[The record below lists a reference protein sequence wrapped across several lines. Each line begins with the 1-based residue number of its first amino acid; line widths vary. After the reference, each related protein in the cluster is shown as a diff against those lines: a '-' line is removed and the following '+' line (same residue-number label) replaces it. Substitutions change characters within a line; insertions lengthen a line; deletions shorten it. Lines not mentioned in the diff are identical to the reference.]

1 MTSTFKAIIT
11 PSLLK
16 LVQKHPIGKGI
27 SELIV
32 FDLEKTLL
40 NCSLE
45 VPEEALLGVG
55 WIVTW
60 NCDVLNVKPEHL
72 HIIQVLLKLVWLY
85 SDQTDSPL
93 KSMVAQELA
102 MFEAGMK
109 LEASRCQRIEAAKK
123 ERPWPALDQWIRK
136 KLKLKTEWTNE
147 KLWAALPLSH
157 DGDSIY
163 QDGEKVYCS
172 IGNYGSIG
180 YRAFCNHVKRQR
192 EKINCGPCK
201 KVK

>member
-1 MTSTFKAIIT
+1 MTSTFKAILT

-16 LVQKHPIGKGI
+16 LVEKHPIGKRI

-60 NCDVLNVKPEHL
+60 NCDVLNIKPEHV
-72 HIIQVLLKLVWLY
+72 HTIQVLLKLVWLY

-109 LEASRCQRIEAAKK
+109 LEASRRQRIEAAKK

-163 QDGEKVYCS
+163 QDGEKVHCS
-172 IGNYGSIG
+172 LNNYGSIS

-192 EKINCGPCK
+192 EKNKCR
-201 KVK
+201 

>member
-16 LVQKHPIGKGI
+16 LIQKHPMGKGI
-27 SELIV
+27 SELTD
-32 FDLEKTLL
+32 FDLEKILL
-40 NCSLE
+40 YCSLE
-45 VPEEALLGVG
+45 VPEEALLGTG
-55 WIVTW
+55 WVVTW
-60 NCDVLNVKPEHL
+60 NCDVLHVRPEHV

-93 KSMVAQELA
+93 KSMVAKELA

-109 LEASRCQRIEAAKK
+109 LEASRRQRIEAAKK
-123 ERPWPALDQWIRK
+123 DRPWPALDQWIRK
-136 KLKLKTEWTNE
+136 KLKLKTKWTNA

-157 DGDSIY
+157 DCDSIY

-172 IGNYGSIG
+172 VGNYGPIG

-192 EKINCGPCK
+192 EKNKCR
-201 KVK
+201 

>member
-1 MTSTFKAIIT
+1 MTCTFKTTIT

-16 LVQKHPIGKGI
+16 LVRKHSIGKGI
-27 SELIV
+27 SELIG
-32 FDLEKTLL
+32 FDLEKILQH
-40 NCSLE
+40 CSLE
-45 VPEEALLGVG
+45 VPEEALLGAG
-55 WIVTW
+55 WIVSW
-60 NCDVLNVKPEHL
+60 NCDVLNVKPQHV

-93 KSMVAQELA
+93 KSMAAQELA
-102 MFEAGMK
+102 VFEAGMK
-109 LEASRCQRIEAAKK
+109 LEASRRQRIEAAKK

-147 KLWAALPLSH
+147 KLWAALPVSH

-172 IGNYGSIG
+172 IGNYGSIR

-192 EKINCGPCK
+192 EKNKCR
-201 KVK
+201 

>member
-1 MTSTFKAIIT
+1 MMTSTFKATIT

-27 SELIV
+27 SELIG
-32 FDLEKTLL
+32 FNLEKILIL
-40 NCSLE
+40 CSLE
-45 VPEEALLGVG
+45 VPEEALLGTG

-60 NCDVLNVKPEHL
+60 DCDVLNVKSEHF
-72 HIIQVLLKLVWLY
+72 HIIQLLLKLVWLY
-85 SDQTDSPL
+85 SEQTDSPL
-93 KSMVAQELA
+93 KSMVAHELA

-109 LEASRCQRIEAAKK
+109 LEASRRQRIEAARK

-136 KLKLKTEWTNE
+136 KLKLKIKWTNA

-157 DGDSIY
+157 DCDSIY

-172 IGNYGSIG
+172 VGNYGPIG
-180 YRAFCNHVKRQR
+180 YRAFCNHIKRQQ
-192 EKINCGPCK
+192 EKNKCR
-201 KVK
+201 